1 MWTRSIALPLLSP
14 AIRSIPLKLIWQAS
28 IAAAADWLCSSTFG
42 HHGLSCQTILS
53 LMIRRNSSL
62 SIPARNTQIWAS
74 RAARGQGLF
83 ITQTWPDFPGQ
94 ISELSLNIR
103 QMPIRVPAIMYNV
116 CNAPACSISR
126 DIVHDTLHILLL
138 CNLLNILCCSHL
150 NALLVDI
157 NTMFSNRETY
167 DQKNIDAW
175 NRKMFWSRKH

>member
-1 MWTRSIALPLLSP
+1 MTSIDSGGSWLTLLIHFWSSWT
-14 AIRSIPLKLIWQAS
+14 
-28 IAAAADWLCSSTFG
+28 
-42 HHGLSCQTILS
+42 CQTILS

-175 NRKMFWSRKH
+175 NRKMFWQQIPSRPV